1 MDPNLDTDTGTDPF
15 RALDDFP
22 YDRASA
28 AQAAYSSEMT
38 PEQVAAARRLEEGLR
53 RLGLSRE
60 WEEKLKNLDRESI
73 GLYNDWW
80 FNQAIKPDGSGI
92 TTLAS
97 EFYISDPRNNGDLV
111 ENRVVIKYN
120 KLHDFLTFLIMKERP
135 DLSFALLDRMGSLP
149 RMSLPPS
156 MNYLLQE
163 MGGSNKKSRRRKS
176 NKKRTQQRKSNKKS
190 RQRKKSRRL

>member
-1 MDPNLDTDTGTDPF
+1 MDPNIDTDTGTDTLH
-15 RALDDFP
+15 ALDEFP

-38 PEQVAAARRLEEGLR
+38 PEQVAAARRLEEGLT
-53 RLGLSRE
+53 RLRLSRE

-73 GLYNDWW
+73 DLYNNWW
-80 FNQAIKPDGSGI
+80 FNVATKPVGVM
-92 TTLAS
+92 TLAS
-97 EFYISDPRNNGDLV
+97 EFYILDPRNNGDLV
-111 ENRVVIKYN
+111 EQRVVIKYN

-149 RMSLPPS
+149 RM
-156 MNYLLQE
+156 NFLLQE

-176 NKKRTQQRKSNKKS
+176 NKKSRRRKSNKKR
-190 RQRKKSRRL
+190 RQRKKSTR

>member
-15 RALDDFP
+15 HALDDFP

-73 GLYNDWW
+73 DLYNNWW
-80 FNQAIKPDGSGI
+80 RNVATQPVGI

-176 NKKRTQQRKSNKKS
+176 NKKSRRRKSNKKS
-190 RQRKKSRRL
+190 RRRKKNTRL

>member
-1 MDPNLDTDTGTDPF
+1 MDPNLDTDTGIDPLH
-15 RALDDFP
+15 ALDDLP

-38 PEQVAAARRLEEGLR
+38 PEQVAAATRLEEGLR
-53 RLGLSRE
+53 RLRLSKE

-73 GLYNDWW
+73 DLYNKWW
-80 FNQAIKPDGSGI
+80 FNVATKPDGSGI

-97 EFYISDPRNNGDLV
+97 DFYILDPRNNGDLV

-163 MGGSNKKSRRRKS
+163 MGGSNKKSRRRRSNKKSRRRKS
-176 NKKRTQQRKSNKKS
+176 NKKR
-190 RQRKKSRRL
+190 RQRKKSRR

>member
-1 MDPNLDTDTGTDPF
+1 MDPNLDTSIDPLH
-15 RALDDFP
+15 ALDDFP

-73 GLYNDWW
+73 ELYNNWW
-80 FNQAIKPDGSGI
+80 FNEATQPVGI
-92 TTLAS
+92 MTLAS
-97 EFYISDPRNNGDLV
+97 DFYILDPRNNGDLV
-111 ENRVVIKYN
+111 EQRVVIKYN
-120 KLHDFLTFLIMKERP
+120 KLHDFLTFLIMKERS

-156 MNYLLQE
+156 MNFLLQD

-176 NKKRTQQRKSNKKS
+176 NKKRRQQRKSNKKR
-190 RQRKKSRRL
+190 RQRKKSTR

>member
-1 MDPNLDTDTGTDPF
+1 MDPNLDTDTDPLH
-15 RALDDFP
+15 ALDDFP

-53 RLGLSRE
+53 RLRFSRE

-73 GLYNDWW
+73 DLYNNWW
-80 FNQAIKPDGSGI
+80 FNKATKPDGSGM
-92 TTLAS
+92 TMLAS
-97 EFYISDPRNNGDLV
+97 DFYISDPRNNGDLV
-111 ENRVVIKYN
+111 EQRVVIKYN
-120 KLHDFLTFLIMKERP
+120 KLHDFLTFLIMKERS

-176 NKKRTQQRKSNKKS
+176 NKKSRRRKSNKKS

>member
-1 MDPNLDTDTGTDPF
+1 MDPNLDTDPLH
-15 RALDDFP
+15 ALDDFP

-53 RLGLSRE
+53 RLRFSRE

-73 GLYNDWW
+73 DLYNNWW
-80 FNQAIKPDGSGI
+80 FNKATKPDGSGM
-92 TTLAS
+92 TMLAS
-97 EFYISDPRNNGDLV
+97 DFYISDPRNNGDLV
-111 ENRVVIKYN
+111 EQRVVIKYN

-149 RMSLPPS
+149 RM
-156 MNYLLQE
+156 NFLLQE

-176 NKKRTQQRKSNKKS
+176 NKKSRRRKSNKKS
-190 RQRKKSRRL
+190 RQRKKSRR

>member
-1 MDPNLDTDTGTDPF
+1 MDPNLDTGIDPLH
-15 RALDDFP
+15 ALDDFP

-53 RLGLSRE
+53 RLRLSRE

-73 GLYNDWW
+73 DLYNDWW
-80 FNQAIKPDGSGI
+80 FKVATKPDGSGI

-111 ENRVVIKYN
+111 EQRVVIKYN
-120 KLHDFLTFLIMKERP
+120 KLHDFLTFLIMKGRP
-135 DLSFALLDRMGSLP
+135 DLSFALLDKMGSLP

-156 MNYLLQE
+156 MNYLLSE

-176 NKKRTQQRKSNKKS
+176 NKKSRRHKSNKKS
-190 RQRKKSRRL
+190 RQQRKKSRR

>member
-1 MDPNLDTDTGTDPF
+1 MDPNIDTDTGQDPLH
-15 RALDDFP
+15 ALDEFP

-38 PEQVAAARRLEEGLR
+38 PEQVAAARRLEEGLT
-53 RLGLSRE
+53 RLRLSRE

-73 GLYNDWW
+73 DLSNNWW
-80 FNQAIKPDGSGI
+80 RNVATQPVGVM
-92 TTLAS
+92 TLAS
-97 EFYISDPRNNGDLV
+97 EFYILDPRNNGDLV
-111 ENRVVIKYN
+111 EQRVVIKYN

-149 RMSLPPS
+149 RM
-156 MNYLLQE
+156 NFLLQE

-176 NKKRTQQRKSNKKS
+176 NKKSRRRKSNKKR
-190 RQRKKSRRL
+190 RQRKKSTR